1 MSDVRE
7 ADAAPAGDGA
17 SRRHSSLVAA
27 GILLSRLAGF
37 LRERAVG
44 HFLGLSFAADAFA
57 AAFKIP
63 NLMQN
68 LLGEGV
74 LSASFI
80 PVYTRLLDEERHEEA
95 GKVAGAV
102 AGLLFVVAGGISLV
116 AALFARPVLEVVTP
130 GLRGET
136 LELAVALMP
145 VIAPGIAVLVLSA
158 WCLGILNSHRRF
170 FLSYVAPV
178 IWNLAQIVAI
188 VAAGAILLPDLL
200 QPGAASD
207 ATLADLTRAL
217 AWGTLAG
224 GVLQFAVQL
233 PSVLRLTR
241 GLRPSLDV
249 SLPGVRQTI
258 RAFGPIVAGRGIV
271 QLLSFLDVAL
281 ASLLAGSA
289 IAALTK
295 AQMLY
300 LLPISLFG
308 MSVAAAELP
317 AMSTA
322 SAQQRDRLADRL
334 DAGLERIAFYV
345 VPSAVGL
352 TILGDVLVGAAF
364 RTGNFRREDVLLVW
378 VILIGFCVGLVA
390 STSSRL
396 LQSALYG
403 GGDTRTPA
411 ILAVL
416 RVVVAGA
423 LGVALMLQLDRVVI
437 DGGLRLIDGASLPAF
452 RPLPADLREGTGLPH
467 LGALG
472 LSLAAGVSAWLEYQL
487 LRRRLRRQLDRPIRA
502 GGRARGA
509 IVAGGAVAVVV
520 AAVLRPVVDGL
531 HPLLGAAVAVPTVGV
546 AYLAVTHRLGVDE
559 ARALTRQVRSR
570 LPR

>member
-1 MSDVRE
+1 MPHARE
-7 ADAAPAGDGA
+7 TEEVSSSSG

-80 PVYTRLLDEERHEEA
+80 PVYTRLIDEDRREEA
-95 GKVAGAV
+95 GRVAGAI
-102 AGLLFVVAGGISLV
+102 AGLLFVAAGVLALLAV
-116 AALFARPVLEVVTP
+116 LFAEPILRVVTP
-130 GLRGET
+130 GLTGRK
-136 LELAVALMP
+136 LDLAVDLMP
-145 VIAPGIAVLVLSA
+145 IIAPGIAVLVLSA

-178 IWNLAQIVAI
+178 IWNLTQIVAI
-188 VAAGAILLPDLL
+188 VVAGALLLPDLL
-200 QPGAASD
+200 DPGAADD
-207 ATLADLTRAL
+207 AVLADLTRAL
-217 AWGTLAG
+217 AWGTLIG
-224 GVLQFAVQL
+224 GALQFLVQL
-233 PSVLRLTR
+233 PSVLRLVK
-241 GLRPSLDV
+241 GLRPSLDT
-249 SLPGVRQTI
+249 SLPGVRRTV
-258 RAFGPIVAGRGIV
+258 RAFGPIVAGRGAV
-271 QLLSFLDVAL
+271 QLMSFVDIAL

-289 IAALTK
+289 IAAIAK

-322 SAQQRDRLADRL
+322 SAQQRDALAGRL
-334 DAGLERIAFYV
+334 DAGLQRIAFYV
-345 VPSAVGL
+345 VPSVVGL
-352 TILGDVLVGAAF
+352 VVLGDLLVGAAF

-378 VILIGFCVGLVA
+378 VILMGFCVGLVA

-396 LQSALYG
+396 LQSAMYG

-411 ILAVL
+411 KLAVL
-416 RVVVAGA
+416 RVAVAAGIGA
-423 LGVALMLQLDRVVI
+423 VLMLQLDRVVI
-437 DGGLRLIDGASLPAF
+437 DGGLRLVDGASLPAF
-452 RPLPADLREGTGLPH
+452 RPLPADLRTEVTVPH

-472 LSLAAGVSAWLEYQL
+472 LSLATGVSAWLEYGL
-487 LRRRLRRQLDRPIRA
+487 LRRRLERQLDRRIRA
-502 GGRARGA
+502 GGGA
-509 IVAGGAVAVVV
+509 LGRIVLAAVPATAVAL
-520 AAVLRPVVDGL
+520 ALRPATAGL
-531 HPLLGAAVAVPTVGV
+531 HPILGAAVAVPVVGLV
-546 AYLAVTHRLGVDE
+546 YLVGAHRAGVDE
-559 ARALTRQVRSR
+559 AHVLVAQLRRR